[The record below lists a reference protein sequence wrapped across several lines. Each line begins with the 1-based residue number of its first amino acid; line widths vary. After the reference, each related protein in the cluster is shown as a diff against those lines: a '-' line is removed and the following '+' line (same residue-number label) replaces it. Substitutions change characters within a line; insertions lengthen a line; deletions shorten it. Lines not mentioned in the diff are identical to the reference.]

1 MSNTKVIEFVISE
14 NYPSID
20 NRMESAI
27 DAIVDQFI
35 PSVASVA
42 ELEFPELAAR
52 LMLELAVVVGASHD
66 TRSVMQLAS
75 AAVNCLNDGHND
87 ASDAAGTE
95 LVDEQD
101 QLLLDMECSTV
112 FH

>member
-1 MSNTKVIEFVISE
+1 MAPTNEV
-14 NYPSID
+14 
-20 NRMESAI
+20 
-27 DAIVDQFI
+27 
-35 PSVASVA
+35 
-42 ELEFPELAAR
+42 
-52 LMLELAVVVGASHD
+52 SHD

-75 AAVNCLNDGHND
+75 AAANCLNDGHHD
-87 ASDAAGTE
+87 ANDAAGIE

>member
-1 MSNTKVIEFVISE
+1 
-14 NYPSID
+14 
-20 NRMESAI
+20 
-27 DAIVDQFI
+27 
-35 PSVASVA
+35 
-42 ELEFPELAAR
+42 
-52 LMLELAVVVGASHD
+52 
-66 TRSVMQLAS
+66 MQLAS